1 VNEAILSIEANML
14 LSAGEKIKVILGRRG
29 MTHAD
34 LAEKT
39 SQSRTN
45 ISNKISRDN
54 FSEKELKEIAVA
66 LNCTFESVFKLKDTG
81 EEI

>member
-1 VNEAILSIEANML
+1 MTLSE
-14 LSAGEKIKVILGRRG
+14 
-29 MTHAD
+29 

-39 SQSRTN
+39 KQSRPN
-45 ISNKISRDN
+45 ISNKMSRDN

-66 LNCTFESVFKLKDTG
+66 LDCTFEIIFKMKDTG